1 MYFED
6 EFVTQDQLAKKLK
19 ISKVTVWRLLKQR
32 DLPQMIT
39 IGRSKRWIRE
49 DINGWL
55 QTLKNN

>member
-1 MYFED
+1 MYFKD

-55 QTLKNN
+55 QSLKHS